1 MYLEATIKMLT
12 CKNISKSFGLANSDD
27 RTNVLYN
34 IDLTIDFGETIALK
48 GPSGSGKST
57 LLNLIAGLEEPTS
70 GEIYLS
76 KTNINKLGVNQLASF
91 RNKNIGIIFQFFNL
105 INDLTV
111 LENISLPLLLR
122 GINKKTAEQ
131 RAIMLIKNI
140 GLVDRINYKT
150 NLLSGG
156 ESQRVAIARALIAE
170 PKIILA
176 DEPTGNL
183 DVSNTVNVMKLLLDN
198 CKINN
203 TSLLMVTHDESLL
216 SRFDKVLNLK
226 SGKII

>member
-1 MYLEATIKMLT
+1 MYLEVIIKMLT

-122 GINKKTAEQ
+122 GINKKIAEQ

-216 SRFDKVLNLK
+216 SRFDKVLNLE
-226 SGKII
+226 SGKIL